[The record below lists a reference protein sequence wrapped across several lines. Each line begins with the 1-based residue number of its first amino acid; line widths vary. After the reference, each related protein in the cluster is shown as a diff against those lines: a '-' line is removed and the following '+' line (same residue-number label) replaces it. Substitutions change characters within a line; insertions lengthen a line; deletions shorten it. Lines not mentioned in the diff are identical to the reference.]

1 MKSARAVATLINLLV
16 GFASVSSR
24 PQNSFT
30 ANSFSS
36 FDPTSQTFTAGSST
50 NLHQESFTNN
60 AEDFLLSFEQLFPK
74 TNPDEAFNIF
84 SSNGECDEF
93 CQSIQALDAQSRIRF
108 EQDLSDFQAQFGTS
122 LPAAPTFTGSGTRN
136 QAPKRDPPRIQTQ
149 SSSFPTQKD
158 NALKTDES
166 FKSNNNKN
174 KENKNFLFFG
184 NNKNNNQPQS
194 QPPNRGRNPPP
205 PPPTTRRPQP
215 PTSAFTVFTTKR
227 PTESPST
234 RASTAA
240 PRTTTAVSEPVNT
253 TTKKSTKI
261 KWTFNGKTIG
271 TSTIPQNSQGKSE
284 SGDNETIPI
293 STYFNEIEGDVTG
306 EEKTEADREEKSQN
320 FPVFDAVPF

>member
-1 MKSARAVATLINLLV
+1 ML
-16 GFASVSSR
+16 
-24 PQNSFT
+24 
-30 ANSFSS
+30 
-36 FDPTSQTFTAGSST
+36 
-50 NLHQESFTNN
+50 
-60 AEDFLLSFEQLFPK
+60 
-74 TNPDEAFNIF
+74 NIK
-84 SSNGECDEF
+84 
-93 CQSIQALDAQSRIRF
+93 
-108 EQDLSDFQAQFGTS
+108 DLSDFQAQFGTS

-261 KWTFNGKTIG
+261 KWTFNGVSSSINHHQVLRSVGISNITYG
-271 TSTIPQNSQGKSE
+271 L
-284 SGDNETIPI
+284 SGSPAKDYERY
-293 STYFNEIEGDVTG
+293 SFATYFDV
-306 EEKTEADREEKSQN
+306 
-320 FPVFDAVPF
+320 